1 MVPDDNSPQSPP
13 SRRFIAGAVCPRC
26 SAMDTIV
33 VDRETDLRECVAC
46 GFSDPRPRDNIA
58 SAAEP
63 ATRVSRPAAR
73 RVETAAEVV
82 RILEPLPKPKD

>member
-1 MVPDDNSPQSPP
+1 
-13 SRRFIAGAVCPRC
+13 
-26 SAMDTIV
+26 MDTIV

-46 GFSDPRPRDNIA
+46 GFSDPRPKDKLA
-58 SAAEP
+58 GAAEP

-82 RILEPLPKPKD
+82 RILEPPPRRED